1 MKIDE
6 RAEGL
11 VCSVQW
17 RCMGQ
22 RCRDAGMQ
30 MQGVSMTTERGIME
44 TLGIHAR
51 EARDTVRCEESVEGG
66 GGI

>member
-1 MKIDE
+1 MNGQ
-6 RAEGL
+6 RGSCA
-11 VCSVQW
+11 VCSGDVW
-17 RCMGQ
+17 GQ